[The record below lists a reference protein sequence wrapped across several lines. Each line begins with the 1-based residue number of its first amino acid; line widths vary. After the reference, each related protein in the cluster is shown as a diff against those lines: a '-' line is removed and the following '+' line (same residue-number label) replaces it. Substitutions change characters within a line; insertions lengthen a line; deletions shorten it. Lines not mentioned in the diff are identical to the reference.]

1 MLEMKSEKEKRLKEI
16 REEKS
21 QWLAIIKRWDEMTA
35 LSPPP
40 AFTKEYVQKMI
51 KELEEKEERELMTKS

>member
-1 MLEMKSEKEKRLKEI
+1 MKSEKEKRLKEI

-35 LSPPP
+35 LAPPP
-40 AFTKEYVQKMI
+40 AFTKKYAQKEI
-51 KELEEKEERELMTKS
+51 EELEKEEGDLKGKS